1 MPTSDLRGGK
11 IAKKLMSPK
20 MSKKKTKRK
29 TLSIHTYMIKMVSFD
44 KIIFKEQ
51 KNSTKKLFNAITM
64 LCLVNKIKGS

>member
-29 TLSIHTYMIKMVSFD
+29 TLSIHMIKMVSFD